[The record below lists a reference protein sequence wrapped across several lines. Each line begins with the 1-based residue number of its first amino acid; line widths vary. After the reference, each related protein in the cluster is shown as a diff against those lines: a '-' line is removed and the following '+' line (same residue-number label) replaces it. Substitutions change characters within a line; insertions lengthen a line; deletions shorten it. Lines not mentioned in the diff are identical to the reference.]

1 LIRQWRAFEPW
12 IESHESI
19 YRSYSYPTIC
29 LRNILSRRASPIDKI
44 ARPIGSLNLIGKVT
58 FGGALFLRSN
68 KQKDGYKGPVFEA
81 LPGDLIISKIRVGQG
96 SFCVVRDDLDHVAVS
111 PEYPVYAP
119 DTAKLLPRYLAMVLR
134 TPEFMSRLTGSASGN
149 TTKRRIRPSF
159 FESLQIPLPSLDQQR
174 AIVAAYDAA
183 MAQAA
188 ARERAADAT
197 EAKAMTDFEAALGFA
212 PPVPLPDRPVFV
224 AFFEDFDRWSHEGVL
239 RRIAGEATTV
249 TTWPMVQLREVVTDL
264 ENGWSPKCLD
274 RPAEAEEWGV
284 LKVSAA
290 SAGFYRETENK
301 ALPVSLRPRPR
312 LEIRAGDVLITRASG
327 VANLV
332 GVSTYVESRQEK
344 LLLCD
349 KLFRIV
355 FRPNSQI
362 DPRFLAVVLRLNF
375 VRSQIVREFS
385 TQSGMMKNV
394 SKPILLSLV
403 FPLPPLD
410 DQLTLIEALETTR
423 AAAKGLRAEAAAA
436 RAGARAAFEEAV
448 YAVEPVKGGD
458 IEPTRKAP
466 VSGRA

>member
-1 LIRQWRAFEPW
+1 M
-12 IESHESI
+12 
-19 YRSYSYPTIC
+19 
-29 LRNILSRRASPIDKI
+29 
-44 ARPIGSLNLIGKVT
+44 
-58 FGGALFLRSN
+58 
-68 KQKDGYKGPVFEA
+68 
-81 LPGDLIISKIRVGQG
+81 
-96 SFCVVRDDLDHVAVS
+96 AVS

-284 LKVSAA
+284 LKVQHQPA
-290 SAGFYRETENK
+290 F
-301 ALPVSLRPRPR
+301 
-312 LEIRAGDVLITRASG
+312 
-327 VANLV
+327 
-332 GVSTYVESRQEK
+332 
-344 LLLCD
+344 
-349 KLFRIV
+349 IV
-355 FRPNSQI
+355 KRRTKRCRYPYA
-362 DPRFLAVVLRLNF
+362 RVRGLRL
-375 VRSQIVREFS
+375 
-385 TQSGMMKNV
+385 
-394 SKPILLSLV
+394 
-403 FPLPPLD
+403 
-410 DQLTLIEALETTR
+410 
-423 AAAKGLRAEAAAA
+423 GLA
-436 RAGARAAFEEAV
+436 
-448 YAVEPVKGGD
+448 
-458 IEPTRKAP
+458 I
-466 VSGRA
+466 S

>member
-12 IESHESI
+12 IANEDAEFRHSHHALMPLRKVVCPRREAVVVNGEFGDWLPITVHLDGEISVRA
-19 YRSYSYPTIC
+19 RSAP
-29 LRNILSRRASPIDKI
+29 
-44 ARPIGSLNLIGKVT
+44 
-58 FGGALFLRSN
+58 
-68 KQKDGYKGPVFEA
+68 YKGAMFAAYPGDIVFSKIDARSGAIGMLPATIAKAAVTAEFPVF
-81 LPGDLIISKIRVGQG
+81 VGN
-96 SFCVVRDDLDHVAVS
+96 SEKLDSNFVQ
-111 PEYPVYAP
+111 
-119 DTAKLLPRYLAMVLR
+119 RVLR
-134 TPEFMSRLTGSASGN
+134 TSGFLTALRSKATGTSGRKRITPEAFLDLRV
-149 TTKRRIRPSF
+149 
-159 FESLQIPLPSLDQQR
+159 PLPALDEQR

-183 MAQAA
+183 MADAA
-188 ARERAADAT
+188 AKECAADAA
-197 EAKAMTDFEAALGFA
+197 EAQAMVDFEAALGFA

-224 AFFEDFDRWSHEGVL
+224 AFFKDFDRWSHEGVL

-301 ALPVSLRPRPR
+301 ALPVSLRPRPT

-332 GVSTYVESRQEK
+332 GVSTYVESTQEK

-362 DPRFLAVVLRLNF
+362 DPRFLAVVLRLNS

-436 RAGARAAFEEAV
+436 RVGARAAFEEAV
-448 YAVEPVKGGD
+448 YAVEPAKGGD